1 MGNKLMSND
10 KKEWME
16 VTDKNTKDIQDIKQD
31 IKTIKDNH
39 LHHIEKD
46 MNRMDKTINKMDQR
60 LFWVLGLMVVSIV
73 VGYIGDKI

>member
-1 MGNKLMSND
+1 MGNKLMS
-10 KKEWME
+10 KESKEWME
-16 VTDKNTKDIQDIKQD
+16 VTDKNTADIQDIKQD

-46 MNRMDKTINKMDQR
+46 MDRMDKIIGKMDNR
-60 LFWVLGLMVVSIV
+60 LWWVLGLMVVSIV

>member
-1 MGNKLMSND
+1 MASQ
-10 KKEWME
+10 
-16 VTDKNTKDIQDIKQD
+16 VDKNSKDIKDIKQD

-39 LHHIEKD
+39 LYHIEKD

>member
-1 MGNKLMSND
+1 MSKD

-46 MNRMDKTINKMDQR
+46 MDRMDKIIGKMDNR
-60 LFWVLGLMVVSIV
+60 LWWVLGLMVVSIV

>member
-1 MGNKLMSND
+1 MASQ
-10 KKEWME
+10 
-16 VTDKNTKDIQDIKQD
+16 TDKNSKDIKDIKAD

-39 LHHIEKD
+39 LYHIEKD

>member
-1 MGNKLMSND
+1 MAGSN
-10 KKEWME
+10 KEWME

-39 LHHIEKD
+39 LSHIEKD
-46 MNRMDKTINKMDQR
+46 MNRMDKTINKMDTR

>member
-1 MGNKLMSND
+1 MTDQTKH
-10 KKEWME
+10 WME
-16 VTDKNTKDIQDIKQD
+16 VTEKNTQDIQDIKQD

-39 LHHIEKD
+39 LQHIEKD
-46 MNRMDKTINKMDQR
+46 MNRMDNTINKMDTR

>member
-1 MGNKLMSND
+1 MGNKLMSKD

-16 VTDKNTKDIQDIKQD
+16 VTDKNTADIQDIKQD

-46 MNRMDKTINKMDQR
+46 MDRMDKIIGKMDNR
-60 LFWVLGLMVVSIV
+60 LWWVLGLMVVSIV

>member
-1 MGNKLMSND
+1 MDKN

-16 VTDKNTKDIQDIKQD
+16 VTEKNTTDIQNIKQD

-46 MNRMDKTINKMDQR
+46 MNRMDKTICKIDNR
-60 LFWVLGLMVVSIV
+60 LWWVLGLMVVSIV

>member
-1 MGNKLMSND
+1 MGNKLMSKD

-46 MNRMDKTINKMDQR
+46 MDRMDKIIGKMDNR
-60 LFWVLGLMVVSIV
+60 LWWVLGLMVVSIV

>member
-1 MGNKLMSND
+1 MASQ
-10 KKEWME
+10 
-16 VTDKNTKDIQDIKQD
+16 TDKNSKDIKDIKAD

-39 LHHIEKD
+39 LYHIEKD

-60 LFWVLGLMVVSIV
+60 LFWVLGLMEVSIV

>member
-1 MGNKLMSND
+1 MGDKLMASQ
-10 KKEWME
+10 
-16 VTDKNTKDIQDIKQD
+16 TDKNSKDIKDIKAD

-39 LHHIEKD
+39 LYHIEKD
-46 MNRMDKTINKMDQR
+46 MNRMDKTINKMDTR

>member
-46 MNRMDKTINKMDQR
+46 MDRMDKIIGKMDNR
-60 LFWVLGLMVVSIV
+60 LWWVLGLMVVSIV

>member
-1 MGNKLMSND
+1 MAGSN
-10 KKEWME
+10 KEWME
-16 VTDKNTKDIQDIKQD
+16 VTEKNTKDIQDIKQD

-39 LHHIEKD
+39 LSHIEKD
-46 MNRMDKTINKMDQR
+46 MTRMDKTINKMDTR

>member
-1 MGNKLMSND
+1 MASQ
-10 KKEWME
+10 
-16 VTDKNTKDIQDIKQD
+16 TDKNSKDIKDIKAD

-39 LHHIEKD
+39 LYHIEKD
-46 MNRMDKTINKMDQR
+46 MNRMDKTINKMDTR

>member
-1 MGNKLMSND
+1 MGHKLMDKN

-16 VTDKNTKDIQDIKQD
+16 VTEKNTTDIQNIKQD

-46 MNRMDKTINKMDQR
+46 MNRMDKTILKIDNR
-60 LFWVLGLMVVSIV
+60 LWWVLGLMVVSIV

>member
-1 MGNKLMSND
+1 MGNKLMAGSN
-10 KKEWME
+10 KEWME
-16 VTDKNTKDIQDIKQD
+16 VTEKNTKDIQDIKQD

-39 LHHIEKD
+39 LQHIEKD
-46 MNRMDKTINKMDQR
+46 MNRMDKTINKMDTR